1 MRRVKFGWK
10 SYLMIITALAIAVR
24 SIPSWIYS
32 AWGTD
37 FGIYYSIT
45 IEFLIK
51 KNPFYEYPAVWG
63 SSGYGSFPML
73 YLIILGAHFLTG
85 LPPQQLLLKIP
96 PIIGGLTVIP
106 LYMIT
111 YEITKDRKI
120 SLIASALLAINPIH
134 VYQTS
139 MPYLLTVGHFF
150 LLLSLYFFI
159 KWIKERKYLGFLIVS
174 SIALLLSHHLSNY
187 MYIISI
193 TGISFIGGLYNYIPK
208 KTVKRAFRFTISFT
222 TVSIVYWILRVPG
235 MKYFMSSPFHYALP
249 WYGTATIGIIL
260 LIILYKIAITYNLN
274 SSDKLWKK
282 INSLKIIN
290 VFALSLGLSIT
301 VFLILALV
309 GLHGYYIPPIAIF
322 YSIPFMLTIGF
333 IGVGFVK
340 LKEHTESFYFVGSWL
355 LSIIASLIVGLITW
369 SSLEPWRHIEY
380 MMEPLSIIGAIGIA
394 SILNSEF
401 FHKISVRKRVSV
413 SFEGFSY
420 TPHKIFG
427 ENTLEISNPI
437 PLGGAKVVGD
447 PITYEEK
454 YPVGKVFKTIF
465 IFTITFIV
473 LMSGI
478 SAFPFMNHVERST
491 QEGISPVIMSGIEWL
506 NENGNRNYTVATNH
520 MIGTILEAYGFPS
533 SFEYDY
539 EIWNAT
545 NWTDC
550 IDELQGLNGTYPP
563 IGYVLI
569 TKDMYENGVFGY
581 NNSQNPLEPPVFMGK
596 EGYEKFHREPFK
608 LIYRNATADN
618 SNWVEVYT
626 VDWHYINN
634 YLQSHNQTKTS
645 QILLD
650 L

>member
-10 SYLMIITALAIAVR
+10 FYLTIVTVLAVVIR

-73 YLIILGAHFLTG
+73 YSIILGAHFLTG
-85 LPPQQLLLKIP
+85 LPPQELLSKVP

-106 LYMIT
+106 LY
-111 YEITKDRKI
+111 
-120 SLIASALLAINPIH
+120 LIAYQLTKSKKVSLLAAALLAINPIH

-150 LLLSLYFFI
+150 LLLSLFFFI
-159 KWIKERKYLGFLIVS
+159 KWIRENKYFGLLVAS

-193 TGISFIGGLYNYIPK
+193 TGIIFVGGIYNYIPRK
-208 KTVKRAFRFTISFT
+208 SIKRGFAFIISFT
-222 TVSIVYWILRVPG
+222 TFSVAYWILRVPG
-235 MKYFMSSPFHYALP
+235 MKYFMSSPFHYILP
-249 WYGTATIGIIL
+249 WYGVAAIGLAFL
-260 LIILYKIAITYNLN
+260 LTLYYIALNYRIN
-274 SSDKLWKK
+274 SSGKLFKK
-282 INSLKIIN
+282 LRSLKISH
-290 VFALSLGLSIT
+290 VFTISLGISMGI
-301 VFLILALV
+301 FLTLALV
-309 GLHGYYIPPIAIF
+309 GLHGYYIPIIAVF

-340 LKEHTESFYFVGSWL
+340 LKDYPISFYFLGSWL
-355 LSIIASLIVGLITW
+355 LSIVASLIFGIVTW
-369 SSLEPWRHIEY
+369 ASVEPWRHVEY

-394 SILNSEF
+394 SIMKSEF
-401 FHKISVRKRVSV
+401 FHRIQVKKRISVIL
-413 SFEGFSY
+413 EGGSYY
-420 TPHKIFG
+420 TPHKFFG
-427 ENTLEISNPI
+427 DTPLEISNPV
-437 PLGGAKVVGD
+437 PVGGARIIRD

-454 YPVGKVFKTIF
+454 YPVGRIFQIIF

-539 EIWNAT
+539 KIWNAT

-550 IDELQGLNGTYPP
+550 IDELKGLNGTYPP

-569 TKDMYENGVFGY
+569 TKDMYQYGVFGY
-581 NNSQNPLEPPVFMGK
+581 NNSQNPLEPPVFMGEK
-596 EGYEKFHREPFK
+596 GYEKFHKEPFK
-608 LIYRNATADN
+608 LIFRNATADDKD
-618 SNWVEVYT
+618 WVEVYT
-626 VDWHYINN
+626 VDWNYISN
-634 YLQSHNQTKTS
+634 YLQMQNHQKSNF
-645 QILLD
+645 
-650 L
+650 